1 MFTNIKY
8 FKERW
13 FILVS
18 LGYFA
23 SMIIFERHR
32 LDNGLTIIAH
42 RDEGTPMVTTNI
54 LYDVGA
60 RDEDPDSTGMAH
72 LFEHLM
78 FEGTRA
84 VPLFDVP
91 VMMAGGE
98 NNAFTNN
105 DFTNYYITL
114 PVNNLETALWLEA
127 DRMAGLDLSEE
138 RIMTQK
144 SVVTEEYRQRYLNQ
158 PYGDLLLLLRPLAYR
173 VHPYR
178 WPAIGMD
185 IGHIE
190 KAEAVSAGKF
200 YRRFYNPSNAIL
212 SVAGNVTPGKVFRL
226 AEKWF
231 GDKPRT
237 PQRRRRLP
245 AEPVQEGR
253 REITVRRRVPAA
265 QLIMA
270 WHTGGRNSRDFI
282 VLDMLTDILAGC
294 ESARFPALLVREREI
309 FTETDIYLSGE
320 IDPGLVIFS
329 GKLRNGSDICIA
341 EKAVEEELWRLSAE
355 RVTDEELDKAR
366 NRYESLR
373 LISHLSASN
382 KAFNLAFHQ
391 LLGDAEGINSEKERY
406 LSVTAAEMSET
417 AARTFLPGNCSVI
430 HYIPETK

>member
-1 MFTNIKY
+1 MLTNIKY
-8 FKERW
+8 FEERM

-23 SMIIFERHR
+23 FMIRFERHT
-32 LDNGLTIIAH
+32 LGNGLRVIAH
-42 RDEGTPMVTTNI
+42 RDEGTPMVTANM

-60 RDEDPDSTGMAH
+60 RDEDPESTGLAH

-78 FEGTRA
+78 FEGTRQ
-84 VPLFDVP
+84 VPQFDLP

-114 PVNNLETALWLEA
+114 PVNNLETAFWLEA
-127 DRMAGLDLSEE
+127 DRMTGLDLSAE
-138 RIMTQK
+138 RIATQK

-185 IGHIE
+185 ISHID
-190 KAEAVSAGKF
+190 KADTISA
-200 YRRFYNPSNAIL
+200 RRFYRKFYNPANAVL

-231 GDKPRT
+231 GDKPRA
-237 PQRRRRLP
+237 PRRRRRLP
-245 AEPVQEGR
+245 VEPVQSQR
-253 REITVRRRVPAA
+253 REITVRRRVPSA

-270 WHTGGRNSRDFI
+270 WHTDGRNSRDFI

-294 ESARFPALLVREREI
+294 ESARFPALLVREREL
-309 FTETDIYLSGE
+309 FSEADIYLSGE
-320 IDPGLVIFS
+320 SDPGLVIFS
-329 GKLRNGSDICIA
+329 GKLRNGADIFKA
-341 EKAVEEELWRLSAE
+341 GKAVEQELGRLSADP
-355 RVTDEELDKAR
+355 VTDAELDKAR

-382 KAFNLAFHQ
+382 KAFNLALHE
-391 LLGDAEGINSEKERY
+391 LLGDAEEINREKERY
-406 LSVTAAEMSET
+406 MSITASEMAET

-430 HYIPETK
+430 NYLPEEQ

>member
-1 MFTNIKY
+1 
-8 FKERW
+8 
-13 FILVS
+13 
-18 LGYFA
+18 
-23 SMIIFERHR
+23 
-32 LDNGLTIIAH
+32 
-42 RDEGTPMVTTNI
+42 MVTTNI

-60 RDEDPDSTGMAH
+60 RDEDPESTGLAH

-78 FEGTRA
+78 FEGTRE

-127 DRMAGLDLSEE
+127 DRMTGLDLSGQ

-158 PYGDLLLLLRPLAYR
+158 PYGDLILLLRPLAYK

-185 IGHIE
+185 ISHIE
-190 KAEAVSAGKF
+190 KVDSLSARKF
-200 YRRFYNPSNAIL
+200 YRKFYNPSNAVL
-212 SVAGNVTPGKVFRL
+212 AVAGNVVPEEVFRL
-226 AEKWF
+226 AGKWF
-231 GDKPRT
+231 GDKPRV
-237 PQRRRRLP
+237 PRRRRRLP
-245 AEPVQEGR
+245 AEPVQDER
-253 REITVRRRVPAA
+253 REVTVRRRVPSA
-265 QLIMA
+265 QLVMA
-270 WHTGGRNSRDFI
+270 WHTDGRNSRDFI

-309 FTETDIYLSGE
+309 FSEADIHLSGE
-320 IDPGLVIFS
+320 TDPGLVIFS
-329 GKLRNGSDICIA
+329 GRLRNGTDIRRA
-341 EKAVEEELWRLSAE
+341 EEAVAEELFRLSTVPVTEAE
-355 RVTDEELDKAR
+355 LEKAR

-373 LISHLSASN
+373 LISHLSAAN
-382 KAFNLAFHQ
+382 KAFNLSLHEM
-391 LLGDAEGINSEKERY
+391 LGDAEGINMEKEKY
-406 LSVTAAEMSET
+406 MSVTAGEMAET

-430 HYIPETK
+430 RYIPEEQ